1 MPENFLQKKRG
12 IRERRD
18 KMNLERLLKPK
29 AVAIVGA
36 NERMGTF
43 GNYCAVNALQNT
55 GHAQVYFVNQKSS
68 MVLGKKTYASLADL
82 PEVPDCV
89 MLAIPRDAIPP
100 VLEQAGALGVGAAI
114 VVAAGYSEEGSAEGR
129 AAEEALQRI
138 AKKYDMAVMG
148 PNCTGFL
155 NNIDKI
161 KLWGMG
167 GTEFDMATRKTGIA
181 FFAQSGT
188 MGIHAISCP
197 YVDTSYVFSM
207 GNSSMVMVED
217 ILEYVLEQP
226 EVRLI
231 AMYLE
236 GVRDG
241 KRFLQCLKRAAELEK
256 PVVIHAAGMSEKGA
270 VAAASHTGNLASSRA
285 VYQAICKKYGVI
297 LVESIDEFLTAAN
310 VLSCW
315 AGKMPAG
322 GGVAAIN
329 GSGGENA
336 VCADLCE
343 LYHVPLPK
351 LSESTIERLREIL
364 PQFANPRN
372 PLDMTAIT
380 EDTDGVV
387 YNTLKAVGADP
398 NVHAIIYSIASFAEP
413 NAKDLAQAE
422 MFGETINERYA
433 RPAIRYQQEP
443 DSVPVMVI
451 PMVEDRRDAQWRSR
465 LRDSGIPIFGNSLVG
480 YKVLGK
486 LCEKSEYR
494 YEERTL
500 ENTTPEHK
508 HGKETVAYSEYA
520 SKQELGELGL
530 PLPRQMMVNA
540 PEQLSAA
547 LEYVGFPVAMKISS
561 AQITHKTEAGGVVLN
576 INSLSE
582 ATAAYQKIMESCQT
596 YNPSAVLDGILVQ
609 HMAPKGVE
617 MIVGISNDVHFG
629 PMLMIGM
636 GGVFVE
642 VFQDTALYPCPLN
655 KNEALEMIQSLKAY
669 KLLKGYRG
677 SAPCDIS
684 ALADTM
690 VKLSEYVAT
699 NKDRIKEIDLNPVF
713 VYPEG
718 QGIAIVDALLIKY
731 ADAL

>member
-1 MPENFLQKKRG
+1 
-12 IRERRD
+12 
-18 KMNLERLLKPK
+18 MNLEKLLRPK

-36 NERMGTF
+36 NDRMGTF
-43 GNYCAVNALQNT
+43 GNYSAVNALQNKKRT
-55 GHAQVYFVNQKSS
+55 RVYFINQKSS
-68 MVLGKKTYASLADL
+68 VVLGEKAYAALSDL
-82 PEVPDCV
+82 PEVPDCI
-89 MLAIPRDAIPP
+89 MLAIPRAAIPA
-100 VLEQAGALGVGAAI
+100 VLEQAGTLGVGAAI
-114 VVAAGYSEEGSAEGR
+114 VVAAGYSEEGSADGR
-129 AAEEALQRI
+129 AAEEELQRI
-138 AKKYDMAVMG
+138 AKKYDMAIMG

-167 GTEFDMATRKTGIA
+167 GTEFDMESRKTGIA

-241 KRFLQCLKRAAELEK
+241 KRFLQCLKRAAELGK

-270 VAAASHTGNLASSRA
+270 AAAASHTGNLASSRN

-315 AGKMPAG
+315 AEKMPAG
-322 GGVAAIN
+322 SGIAAIN

-343 LYHVPLPK
+343 LYQVPLPQ
-351 LSESTIERLREIL
+351 LSEHTIQKLRGIL
-364 PQFANPRN
+364 PVFANPRN

-387 YNTLKAVGADP
+387 YNTLKTIGADP
-398 NVHAIIYSIASFAEP
+398 QVHAIIYSIASFAEP

-422 MFGETINERYA
+422 MFGETLNERYA
-433 RPAIRYQQEP
+433 RPAIRYQQDP

-451 PMVEDRRDAQWRSR
+451 PMVEDRRDAEWRSR

-486 LCEKSEYR
+486 LCEKAEYR
-494 YEERTL
+494 ASERTL
-500 ENTTPEHK
+500 ENATPDRP
-508 HGKETVAYSEYA
+508 HGKEVISYSEYD
-520 SKQELGELGL
+520 SKQELRALGL
-530 PLPRQMMVNA
+530 PLPPQRLVSGPA
-540 PEQLSAA
+540 QLREAV
-547 LEYVGFPVAMKISS
+547 EYVGFPVAMKISS
-561 AQITHKTEAGGVVLN
+561 PQIMHKTEAGGVVLN
-576 INSLSE
+576 INSLEE
-582 ATAAYQKIMESCQT
+582 ANAAYEKIMSSCRA
-596 YNPSAVLDGILVQ
+596 YNPAAILEGVLVQ

-617 MIVGISNDVHFG
+617 LIVGVSNDVHFG

-642 VFQDTALYPCPLN
+642 VFKDTALYPCPLN

-669 KLLKGYRG
+669 RLLKGYRG
-677 SAPCDIS
+677 SAPCDIQ
-684 ALADTM
+684 ALADMM
-690 VKLSEYVAT
+690 VTLSEFVAA
-699 NKDRIKEIDLNPVF
+699 NKDSIKEVDLNPVF

-718 QGIAIVDALLIKY
+718 QGISIVDALLVKY
-731 ADAL
+731 ADAE